1 MQSVREVIVVEG
13 RYDKNT
19 LAQVVDAVVIET
31 SGFGIFNDKEKQSLL
46 RRMAEAKG
54 LIVLTDPDGAG
65 FVIRNFIKSCV
76 PPEQLKQAY
85 VPDIPGKEKRKAKA
99 SREGKLGVEG
109 MRAEILIEALR
120 RAGATFEDAQ
130 SAEKAQRITKADL
143 YTLGFS
149 GREMSAQ
156 RRAELKRELELPEHL
171 SADALLDVLNATMSR
186 EAFFS
191 RAARLTERM
200 RSEQS

>member
-1 MQSVREVIVVEG
+1 MQSVKEVIVVEG

-19 LAQVVDAVVIET
+19 LRQVVDAVVIET
-31 SGFGIFNDKEKQSLL
+31 SGFGIFNDAQKQKLL
-46 RRMAEAKG
+46 RRMAEARG

-76 PPEQLKQAY
+76 PPERLKQAY
-85 VPDIPGKEKRKAKA
+85 VPDIRGKEKRKARP

-109 MRAEILIEALR
+109 MHAEILTEALR

-130 SAEKAQRITKADL
+130 SPRAGQMITKADL
-143 YTLGFS
+143 YRLGLS
-149 GREMSAQ
+149 GRENSA
-156 RRAELKRELELPEHL
+156 RKRAELIRELDLPEHL

-186 EAFFS
+186 EEFLS
-191 RAARLTERM
+191 RADLPEEPTR
-200 RSEQS
+200 

>member
-1 MQSVREVIVVEG
+1 MQSVKEVIVVEG

-19 LAQVVDAVVIET
+19 LRQVVDAVVIET
-31 SGFGIFNDKEKQSLL
+31 SGFGIFNDAQKQKLL
-46 RRMAEAKG
+46 RRMAEARG

-76 PPEQLKQAY
+76 PPERLKQAY
-85 VPDIPGKEKRKAKA
+85 VPDIRGKEKRKDRP

-109 MRAEILIEALR
+109 MRAEILTEALR

-130 SAEKAQRITKADL
+130 SPRAGQMITKADL
-143 YTLGFS
+143 YRLGLS
-149 GREMSAQ
+149 GRENSA
-156 RRAELKRELELPEHL
+156 RKRAELIRELDLPEHL

-186 EAFFS
+186 EEFLS
-191 RAARLTERM
+191 RADLPEEPTR
-200 RSEQS
+200 

>member
-19 LAQVVDAVVIET
+19 LRQVVDAVVIET
-31 SGFGIFNDKEKQSLL
+31 AGFGIFNDAQKQKLL
-46 RRMAEAKG
+46 RSMAAARG

-85 VPDIPGKEKRKAKA
+85 VPDIRGKEKRKARP

-109 MRAEILIEALR
+109 MRAEVLLEALR

-130 SAEKAQRITKADL
+130 SAGKGQKITKSDL
-143 YTLGFS
+143 YRLGLS
-149 GREMSAQ
+149 GRERSAQ
-156 RRAELKRELELPEHL
+156 KRAELIRALDLPEHL

-186 EAFFS
+186 EDFLS
-191 RAARLTERM
+191 RAALPEERM
-200 RSEQS
+200 R